1 MSCLAGTQNKKKQT
15 KKLRGH
21 GYAMTPKWILFH
33 HIGFKEVV
41 VAGRDVVLNK
51 LVVVPQLLLLLSEGA
66 VVNYLTLLVDV
77 FRSRIKTVSPILL
90 GTQRVG
96 RQLMVEP
103 SKHCLVRSDTGVSLL
118 GCHRNEVV
126 RADVVR

>member
-1 MSCLAGTQNKKKQT
+1 M
-15 KKLRGH
+15 
-21 GYAMTPKWILFH
+21 
-33 HIGFKEVV
+33 
-41 VAGRDVVLNK
+41 AGRDVVLNK
-51 LVVVPQLLLLLSEGA
+51 LVVVPQLLLLFSEGA
-66 VVNYLTLLVDV
+66 VVNHLPLLVDV